1 MTVMWVTH
9 WERRDNAD
17 RSMLGAAAFDVCKAV
32 KAADDISDSR
42 FYWSGPDTVVL
53 QMTCDT
59 SQWTTQ
65 PPNADAGRAMF
76 ALADLAIRTRAEQW
90 IDPVTGMKQYEQAG
104 R

>member
-9 WERRDNAD
+9 WERREHAD
-17 RSMLGAAAFDVCKAV
+17 RAMLGSAALDVCKAV
-32 KAADDISDSR
+32 KSADDIHDSR
-42 FYWSGPDTVVL
+42 FYWAGPDTVVL

-65 PPNADAGRAMF
+65 PPNADAARALF
-76 ALADLAIRTRAEQW
+76 SLADLAVRTRAEQW
-90 IDPVTGMKQYEQAG
+90 IDPRTGLDQYHAAG

>member
-17 RSMLGAAAFDVCKAV
+17 RAMLGAAALDMCKAV
-32 KAADDISDSR
+32 KTADDIQDSR
-42 FYWSGPDTVVL
+42 FYWAGPDTVVL

-76 ALADLAIRTRAEQW
+76 ALADLAVRTHAEQW
-90 IDPVTGMKQYEQAG
+90 IDPLTGMRQYEAAG